1 MSSDSIPLLVIFLLF
16 VVCGAYF
23 SGTESAFTAMN
34 KIKIKSK
41 AEDGN
46 RRAKNAM
53 FITNNF
59 DRALATILIGNN
71 VARTAAASV
80 ATIIAAHEF
89 SHITNHTLWT
99 TVITTLIFFFF
110 SEMIP
115 KAFANDRSDS
125 TAMVFSG
132 SMKMVMKM
140 LRPFAAFFTWISHSV
155 TRLFAGEQQPS
166 ITEDELIDIID
177 TAEEEGVVDE
187 ERSEMLR
194 SAINFSGTAV
204 VDVMTMP
211 DDIEAIEIHS
221 TIPEM
226 LDFIRQSR
234 HSRIPVY
241 DGDIDHIVG
250 ILKVRNFLQAYYH
263 NHDIDIRS
271 LLKEPHY
278 AQTEDLVGD
287 LFDAMRGT
295 QHYLAVIRDEDGHTL
310 GIATIEDFLEELVG
324 EIWDEDDVVDET
336 FLKLG
341 GNRFSVD
348 PQIQLD
354 DVLQRIGLEDVPQDS
369 RSVGAWALE
378 RFGHLPEEE
387 ESFSLPFSNCMLTV
401 TADEV
406 SETHIKRLIL
416 KLDESRQEVAEHE

>member
-99 TVITTLIFFFF
+99 TVVTTLIFFFF

-132 SMKMVMKM
+132 SMKMVMKI

-354 DVLQRIGLEDVPQDS
+354 DVLQRIGLADVPQDS

-378 RFGHLPEEE
+378 RFGHLPEEN
-387 ESFSLPFSNCMLTV
+387 ESFSLPFSDCMLTV
-401 TADEV
+401 TADAV
-406 SETHIKRLIL
+406 SETNIKRLLL
-416 KLDESRQEVAEHE
+416 KLDESTTGGNRA